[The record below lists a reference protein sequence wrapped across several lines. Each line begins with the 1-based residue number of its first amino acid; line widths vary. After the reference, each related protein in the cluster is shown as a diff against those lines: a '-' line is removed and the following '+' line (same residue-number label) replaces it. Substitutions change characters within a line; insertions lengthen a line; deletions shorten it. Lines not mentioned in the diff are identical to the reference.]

1 MHITILAIGSRGD
14 VQPYAAL
21 GMGLQAAGHQVRIA
35 TSPVKDWASTVHV
48 TGYWFLDKPA
58 EFSPPADLVDFLA
71 ADKPPIYFGFGSMS
85 DRNPEQVAETVLA
98 ALQKTGQ

>member
-48 TGYWFLDKPA
+48 TG
-58 EFSPPADLVDFLA
+58 SI
-71 ADKPPIYFGFGSMS
+71 PIM
-85 DRNPEQVAETVLA
+85 
-98 ALQKTGQ
+98 